1 MLPMGHGAM
10 PHDDHRGDD
19 PLRRNPPDERPPK
32 RTHPL
37 FWLLILLA
45 LFALGW
51 AFYNHHASHT
61 MPAPVPIPP
70 GAVSPHAQHPPAP

>member
-1 MLPMGHGAM
+1 MGRAAM
-10 PHDDHRGDD
+10 PLDDHRGDD
-19 PLRRNPPDERPPK
+19 RLGLPGERPPK

-51 AFYNHHASHT
+51 AYYNHHASHSVP
-61 MPAPVPIPP
+61 MPAPP
-70 GAVSPHAQHPPAP
+70 GAGSPPAPPPPAA

>member
-1 MLPMGHGAM
+1 MSL
-10 PHDDHRGDD
+10 DDSRGDD
-19 PLRRNPPDERPPK
+19 PLRRNPADDRPTK

-51 AFYNHHASHT
+51 AFYNHYAGHT
-61 MPAPVPIPP
+61 APMPLPVPP
-70 GAVSPHAQHPPAP
+70 AAASPRS